1 MREFFGMVLGCALT
15 ILIVYLHDSGIGAR
29 TNEPGQTTSQTTRQ
43 IVNWDVA
50 ASEWANMQ
58 HNVRV
63 AWDKL
68 TANVERART

>member
-15 ILIVYLHDSGIGAR
+15 ILIVYMHDNGMGLNTA
-29 TNEPGQTTSQTTRQ
+29 NEPAQASRP

-50 ASEWANMQ
+50 AGEWARMQ
-58 HNVRV
+58 HNARV

-68 TANVERART
+68 TANVEKART

>member
-15 ILIVYLHDSGIGAR
+15 ILIVYLHDSGIGAS
-29 TNEPGQTTSQTTRQ
+29 TPNEPAQTTRQ

-50 ASEWANMQ
+50 ASEWAHMQ
-58 HNVRV
+58 HNARMT
-63 AWDKL
+63 WDKL

>member
-15 ILIVYLHDSGIGAR
+15 ILIVYLHDSGIGAG
-29 TNEPGQTTSQTTRQ
+29 TATGPAQATRQ

-50 ASEWANMQ
+50 AGEWARME
-58 HNVRV
+58 HNARV

-68 TANVERART
+68 TANVEKART

>member
-15 ILIVYLHDSGIGAR
+15 ILIVYLHDNGTGLSS
-29 TNEPGQTTSQTTRQ
+29 NEPTQVVRP

-50 ASEWANMQ
+50 AGEWARMQ
-58 HNVRV
+58 HNARV

-68 TANVERART
+68 TANIDKART